1 MDYGKVL
8 KTCGGVVWLGAPDG
22 SVEKVPL
29 EAFGFD
35 PQEGDWVRRIDHE
48 ATGKEEQALYFAAD
62 RDELM
67 RGGGAHVSSPRRY
80 VRTAAA
86 VLAGCAAALLIMK
99 LLGL

>member
-48 ATGKEEQALYFAAD
+48 ATGKEEQA
-62 RDELM
+62 
-67 RGGGAHVSSPRRY
+67 
-80 VRTAAA
+80 
-86 VLAGCAAALLIMK
+86 
-99 LLGL
+99 